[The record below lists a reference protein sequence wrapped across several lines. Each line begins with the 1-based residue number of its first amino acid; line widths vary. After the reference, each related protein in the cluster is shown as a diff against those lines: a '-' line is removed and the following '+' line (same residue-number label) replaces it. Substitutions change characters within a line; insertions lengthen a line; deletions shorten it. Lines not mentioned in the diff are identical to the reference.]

1 MTGKELEFTGRD
13 WIIYILANGLEN
25 EPIFKDGKL
34 LGFMTE
40 YEAAVK
46 FNVGPATIR
55 VWVTEGYLPSIRIGN
70 MYYIPANA
78 ERSVDNAR

>member
-1 MTGKELEFTGRD
+1 MSGKQLEFTGRD

-25 EPIFKDGKL
+25 EPIFKDGRL

-40 YEAAVK
+40 VEAAIK
-46 FNVGPATIR
+46 FDVGPATIR

-70 MYYIPANA
+70 VYYIPANA
-78 ERSVDNAR
+78 ERSNINAQ